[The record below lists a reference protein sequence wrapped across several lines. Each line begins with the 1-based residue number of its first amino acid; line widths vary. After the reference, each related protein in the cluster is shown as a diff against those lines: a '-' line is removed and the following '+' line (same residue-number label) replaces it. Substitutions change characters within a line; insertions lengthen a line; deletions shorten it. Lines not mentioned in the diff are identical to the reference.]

1 MEEWEAFFS
10 GQVAAS
16 AALAGLLFVALS
28 INLDTILA
36 FPGLPA
42 RAGVT
47 LVTLSTVLIAS
58 TALLAPGQSV
68 RAYGA
73 EVLAIGVIALV
84 LVAVLQ
90 WRSYRAH
97 PPALLAQELSRA
109 SIVFLAHLPF
119 VIAGAVLLAG
129 WEGGVYWMLP
139 AVIFS
144 FLSVLLN
151 SWVLLIEIK
160 R

>member
-1 MEEWEAFFS
+1 M
-10 GQVAAS
+10 
-16 AALAGLLFVALS
+16 
-28 INLDTILA
+28 
-36 FPGLPA
+36 
-42 RAGVT
+42 
-47 LVTLSTVLIAS
+47 LIAS
-58 TALLAPGQSV
+58 TALLAPGQSM

-73 EVLAIGVIALV
+73 EVLAIGIIALV
-84 LVAVLQ
+84 FVAVLQ
-90 WRSYRAH
+90 WRGYRAN
-97 PPALLAQELSRA
+97 PPQVLAQELARA
-109 SIVFLAHLPF
+109 SIVFLAHIPF

>member
-1 MEEWEAFFS
+1 M
-10 GQVAAS
+10 
-16 AALAGLLFVALS
+16 
-28 INLDTILA
+28 
-36 FPGLPA
+36 
-42 RAGVT
+42 T
-47 LVTLSTVLIAS
+47 LVTLSTVLIAW

-73 EVLAIGVIALV
+73 EVLAIGVVALA

-90 WRSYRAH
+90 WRSYRAN
-97 PPALLAQELSRA
+97 PPALLAQELARA
-109 SIVFLAHLPF
+109 RSA
-119 VIAGAVLLAG
+119 IAAAVLLAG

-139 AVIFS
+139 PVIPS

-160 R
+160 RETSSQGGSPGWPRRAPLTSPTRVRHAPEWR

>member
-90 WRSYRAH
+90 WRSYRAN
-97 PPALLAQELSRA
+97 PPALLAQELARA
-109 SIVFLAHLPF
+109 SFCL
-119 VIAGAVLLAG
+119 IAGAVLLAG

-139 AVIFS
+139 AVILS